1 MSNQINRN
9 KISKTLSYILRHGA
23 LKYNINIDKY
33 GYIKT
38 SDILKLPQ
46 FKNVTLDD
54 IFAIVYDDSRGRYT
68 IKESLDTFYI
78 KANHGHSILRQD
90 SPIKKIL
97 NTNLYKILSY
107 ECTYPEWLL
116 IKKNKGIQKKNKN
129 IELKIPKQNY
139 NKNYIRYNKSVIIYI
154 NLEKMLEK
162 GFEFNMYSNRKI
174 LTQGLNGFI
183 SIDFF
188 AKVYDIKSDSFCVF

>member
-1 MSNQINRN
+1 MSNQIKGN

-23 LKYNINIDKY
+23 LKYNIDIDKY
-33 GYIKT
+33 GYIKID
-38 SDILKLPQ
+38 DILKLSQ
-46 FKNVTLDD
+46 FKNKTLDD
-54 IFAIVYDDSRGRYT
+54 IFEIVYDDSRGRYT

-90 SPIKKIL
+90 SPKKIL
-97 NTNLYKILSY
+97 NTKLYKILSY

-116 IKKNKGIQKKNKN
+116 IKKNKEIQKKN

-154 NLEKMLEK
+154 NLEKTLEK
-162 GFEFNMYSNRKI
+162 GFEFNMYSNGKI